1 MTRSGPQEADYMTGY
16 GWYGDSIEGM
26 KALFPTTPFH
36 INPDQDLW
44 WVTDYWVDGD
54 FNAMAGLHYQKNPNC
69 ELGIFKSCSYDLEK
83 LDLIGKSIKALIE
96 NEIDN
101 NGIRPENIFLAGFS
115 QGGQIVYHTALG

>member
-1 MTRSGPQEADYMTGY
+1 MLEY

-36 INPDQDLW
+36 NNTDQDLW
-44 WVTDYWVDGD
+44 WMTNFWVDGD
-54 FNAMAGLHYQKNPNC
+54 FNAMAGMDLQKNLKC

-83 LDLIGKSIKALIE
+83 LDLIGKTIKALVE
-96 NEIDN
+96 NEVDN
-101 NGIRPENIFLAGFS
+101 HSIRPENIFLAGFS